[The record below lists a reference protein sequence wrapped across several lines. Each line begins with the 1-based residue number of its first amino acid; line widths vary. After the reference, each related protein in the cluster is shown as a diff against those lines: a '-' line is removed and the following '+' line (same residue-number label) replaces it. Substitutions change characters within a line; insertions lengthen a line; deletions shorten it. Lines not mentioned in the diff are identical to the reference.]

1 MNHKRG
7 MNGKDDDDGENIND
21 DDGEIGK
28 SLSFIKCKPS
38 LVKSNNTNSMNDRS
52 VSPLNRAL
60 NSKNMVSSQRNL
72 GTLS

>member
-60 NSKNMVSSQRNL
+60 NSKNMVAL
-72 GTLS
+72 KEI